1 MSSKGMTNGK
11 VLNMLFRFKREN
23 TKLRVAYVISRFFE
37 PFLWLAIVGLATIFS
52 GYFDDYNRLSWG
64 IILLVFLGVLPL
76 LTLWLGLKKGKV
88 KDIDFSKREER
99 TSFIMVIIFYWFL
112 GALLTWALAGPRL
125 VSTILISA
133 IIVGVAVLIIN
144 LYWKVSV
151 HTLGITVSA
160 LFINQLFGWQYL
172 WLFIFIPL
180 VAWSR
185 WAQKKHTT
193 AQLLGG
199 CGLGIL
205 AWVLLV
211 SFGY

>member
-1 MSSKGMTNGK
+1 
-11 VLNMLFRFKREN
+11 MLFRFKREN
-23 TKLRVAYVISRFFE
+23 TKLRVAYIVSRFFE
-37 PFLWLAIVGLATIFS
+37 PFLWLTIIGLATIFS
-52 GYFDDYNRLSWG
+52 EYFDGYNRVSWG
-64 IILLVFLGVLPL
+64 IILLAFLGVLPL

-99 TSFIMVIIFYWFL
+99 TAFILMILFYWFL

-125 VSTILISA
+125 VSAILITA
-133 IIVGVAVLIIN
+133 IIVAATVLIIN

-151 HTLGITVSA
+151 HALGITTSA
-160 LFINQLFGWQYL
+160 LFINQLFDWQYL
-172 WLFIFIPL
+172 WLFIFVPL

-185 WAQKKHTT
+185 WAQKRHTI

-199 CGLGIL
+199 CGLAIL

>member
-1 MSSKGMTNGK
+1 
-11 VLNMLFRFKREN
+11 MLFKFKREN
-23 TKLRVAYVISRFFE
+23 MKLKAAYIISRFFE
-37 PFLWLAIVGLATIFS
+37 PFLWLTIMGLAIIFS
-52 GYFDDYNRLSWG
+52 EYFDDYNGVSWG
-64 IILLVFLGVLPL
+64 IMLLAFLGVLPL
-76 LTLWLGLKKGKV
+76 LALWLGVKKGRV

-99 TSFIMVIIFYWFL
+99 TAFILIILLFWFL

-125 VSTILISA
+125 VSTILITA
-133 IIVGVAVLIIN
+133 IIVAVAVLIIN

-160 LFINQLFGWQYL
+160 MFINQLFGWQYL
-172 WLFIFIPL
+172 WLFIFIPM

-185 WAQKKHTT
+185 WVQKKHTM